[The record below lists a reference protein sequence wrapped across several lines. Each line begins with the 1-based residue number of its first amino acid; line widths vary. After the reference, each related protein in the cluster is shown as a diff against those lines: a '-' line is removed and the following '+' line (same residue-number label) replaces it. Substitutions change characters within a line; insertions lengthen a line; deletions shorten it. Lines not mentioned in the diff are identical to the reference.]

1 LNEIAAPG
9 QLKRSALEIMFPLPW
24 PLIALYL
31 LFELFMV
38 AICTFLFTVLL
49 NLTLKT
55 PPQRYL
61 LSTIPI
67 ALVVYI
73 ITVIILI
80 EILPPLRWVNT
91 VPQDTRTWL
100 WDHIHLLAGA
110 VAFICIALWQLF
122 IRTKR
127 KLTAARS
134 A

>member
-1 LNEIAAPG
+1 
-9 QLKRSALEIMFPLPW
+9 MFPLPW

-31 LFELFMV
+31 LFELFIV